1 MLPRARE
8 GHCVLPKSSGVAVPT
23 TRHLLGGVGAHFRGI
38 PLLGSP
44 PPLGTAFYFLS
55 TCFYKTSAHCNLN

>member
-8 GHCVLPKSSGVAVPT
+8 GHCVLPKASGVAVPT

-38 PLLGSP
+38 PLLGSS
-44 PPLGTAFYFLS
+44 PLHWGLPFTFYLFVSVKRQNTLI
-55 TCFYKTSAHCNLN
+55 